1 MILYYIA
8 SNVKS
13 YRSNRRNKNVNIFY
27 AINVKNNI
35 ISAKDTLLFRNLKLF
50 YDIVEHHQLL
60 YDINY
65 IR

>member
-1 MILYYIA
+1 MVAIE
-8 SNVKS
+8 
-13 YRSNRRNKNVNIFY
+13 RNKNVNIFY

-35 ISAKDTLLFRNLKLF
+35 ISAKGTLLFRNLKLF